1 MVTIAP
7 VPEIPS
13 ELPLASDASVLASD
27 TGVDVSE
34 VPAAILN
41 VRVATAPFPIPVV
54 FNPEMI
60 QRTSLA
66 EMALHVARLSSR
78 SSLPR
83 HSRHR
88 VLSLGSEPSLRRSN
102 PIGATQREYYLASNL
117 LQPRQYPRAFP
128 FLRLVKEQAIV
139 PSRQP

>member
-27 TGVDVSE
+27 TGVDVSV

-41 VRVATAPFPIPVV
+41 VRVATAPLPIPVV

-66 EMALHVARLSSR
+66 EMALQVGDFRPH
-78 SSLPR
+78 SLPR
-83 HSRHR
+83 HSHHR